1 MASRRLFPPVAL
13 LLALLA
19 GLAFAQVPATP
30 AAPGTKPS
38 PAPAVTAPAPPPVTT
53 PAPPPVTT
61 PAAPTTPPAAPAV
74 TAPAAPATAAR
85 AAPAASARSAQP
97 VPLDRVLVVVN
108 DEAVTQWDLNEQR
121 RIVLSQ
127 LRASNIQPP
136 SNDVLDKQV
145 LERLIV
151 ERAILQYAKE
161 TGIRVDDTTVERTI
175 MRVAEENKI
184 APDEF
189 RKVLEREGI
198 AYANYREDIRRQVI
212 IQRVRER
219 EVDSKLNVSDAEVDN
234 YLATVA
240 SQAGGEDEY
249 LLSHIYVTVPEQ
261 ATPDVVESRRRRAE
275 EALAQVKSGQDFAQV
290 AAAYSNAPDASS
302 GGNLGWRT
310 RARLPSVFAEI
321 VRSMQPGDVS
331 SVLRS
336 AGGFHV
342 VKLAERRN
350 RNQPTVVDQTHAR
363 HILIKVNETTSEAEG
378 KTRIDRLK
386 DRLGGGAKFEDL
398 ARVNSEDA
406 SAARGGDL
414 GWISPGDTV
423 PDFERAMNKLAVN
436 EVSAPVRTPFG
447 WHLIQVL
454 ERRKQ
459 DVTEERR
466 RDQARQ
472 AIRQRKSE
480 EQLED
485 FIRQLRDRTYVE
497 YKTDER

>member
-1 MASRRLFPPVAL
+1 MAAWRFVFLLIQVAL
-13 LLALLA
+13 A
-19 GLAFAQVPATP
+19 GSAGVVWAQ
-30 AAPGTKPS
+30 S
-38 PAPAVTAPAPPPVTT
+38 
-53 PAPPPVTT
+53 
-61 PAAPTTPPAAPAV
+61 
-74 TAPAAPATAAR
+74 
-85 AAPAASARSAQP
+85 P
-97 VPLDRVLVVVN
+97 VPLDRVLVVIN
-108 DEAVTQWDLNEQR
+108 DEAVTQWDMNEQR
-121 RIVLSQ
+121 RIMLSQ
-127 LRASNIQPP
+127 LKASNIQPP

-151 ERAILQYAKE
+151 ERALLQFAKD

-175 MRVAEENKI
+175 LRVAEENKLK
-184 APDEF
+184 PDEF

-198 AYANYREDIRRQVI
+198 AYANYREDIRRQI
-212 IQRVRER
+212 IVQRVRER
-219 EVDSKLNVSDAEVDN
+219 EVDSKVTVSDAEVDN
-234 YLATVA
+234 YLATLA

-249 LLSHIYVTVPEQ
+249 LLSHIYITVPEQ
-261 ATPDVVESRRRRAE
+261 ATPDVVESRRQRAA
-275 EALAQVKSGQDFAQV
+275 EALTEVRSGKDFAQV

-310 RARLPSVFAEI
+310 AARLPSVFSEI
-321 VRSMQPGDVS
+321 VRKMKPGEVS
-331 SVLRS
+331 GVLRS

-342 VKLAERRN
+342 VKLAEVRN

-363 HILIKVNETTSEAEG
+363 HILVKVNETTSEAEA
-378 KTRIDRLK
+378 KARIDRLR
-386 DRLGGGAKFEDL
+386 DRLAGGAKFEDI

-406 SAARGGDL
+406 SSARGGDL

-423 PDFERAMNKLAVN
+423 PDFERAMVGLAID

-459 DVTEERR
+459 DITQDRR

-472 AIRQRKSE
+472 AIRQRKSDEQME
-480 EQLED
+480 E

-497 YKTDER
+497 YKSDER